1 MSLLWDLALALQ
13 ITTKARRSLISPQS
27 LQKQKTLIL
36 DHVLKFDYLSLSF
49 LSLGFV
55 LYHIMLVDS

>member
-36 DHVLKFDYLSLSF
+36 DHVLKIDYLSLSF

>member
-27 LQKQKTLIL
+27 LQKQKTFIL

>member
-1 MSLLWDLALALQ
+1 MGSRVLQ